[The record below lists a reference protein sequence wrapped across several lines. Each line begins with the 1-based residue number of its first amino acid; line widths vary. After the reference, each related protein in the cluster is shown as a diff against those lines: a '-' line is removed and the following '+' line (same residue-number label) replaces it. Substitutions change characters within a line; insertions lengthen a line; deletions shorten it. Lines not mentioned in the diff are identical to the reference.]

1 MQNDGCILLQ
11 NLYNGTVEMNMK
23 RRNYIMEKK
32 KVVLAYSGGLDTSVI
47 LTWLKV
53 EYDYDVIA
61 VCVDVGQEDDFEAVE
76 KKAYATGAAK
86 CYIVDVKEEFITDYY
101 FPGLKAGATYED
113 YLLGT
118 SYARPLI
125 AKKLVEIAQ
134 AEGAEAI
141 AHGATGK
148 GNDQVRFETT
158 IHAMDPSLK
167 IIAPWRFWN
176 LQSREALIEYAENHS
191 IPIAQSKEKIYSRD
205 QNILHISHEG
215 GNLEDPWN
223 EHKDDI
229 HVMSLTPEQAKDNPS
244 FIEIEFEK
252 GIPVALDGHKVG
264 PLKIM
269 EALNEIG
276 GENGV
281 GTIDIVENRLVGM
294 KSRGVYET
302 PGGTILLNAHAA
314 LERLVLDRPTMY
326 EKRMLAQRYG
336 QLVYDGLWYT
346 PLREAIDAF
355 VDVTQERVTGVVR
368 MKLYK
373 GSATAVATK
382 SKYSLYNEE
391 FVTFGEDDVYNQ
403 QDAEGF
409 INLHSLSLKIRAIME
424 MDLPE
429 EERTKF

>member
-1 MQNDGCILLQ
+1 
-11 NLYNGTVEMNMK
+11 MK